1 MRIKWNGTTK
11 IGFQKT
17 DEIKYKF
24 VLNDEI
30 KYKMMYTRH
39 NECMIDK

>member
-1 MRIKWNGTTK
+1 MELLNWIS
-11 IGFQKT
+11 KT

-39 NECMIDK
+39 NECMMIDK

>member
-1 MRIKWNGTTK
+1 M
-11 IGFQKT
+11 

-30 KYKMMYTRH
+30 KYNMMYTRH